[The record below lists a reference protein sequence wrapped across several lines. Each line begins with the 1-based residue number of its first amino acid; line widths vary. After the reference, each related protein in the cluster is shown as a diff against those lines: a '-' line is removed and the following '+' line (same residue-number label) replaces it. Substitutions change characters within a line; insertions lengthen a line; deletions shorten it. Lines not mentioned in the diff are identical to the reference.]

1 MAELQVIQEG
11 AQYWLRCAA
20 HRFRCVVGAA
30 GLIAANNKQEGDNAT
45 PRGRW
50 PLRGYITGLTG
61 LPLTGW
67 PAIRPSVRLR
77 SANRMAGVMI
87 LRMPT
92 II

>member
-11 AQYWLRCAA
+11 AHYWLRCAS

-45 PRGRW
+45 RAGAGRYG
-50 PLRGYITGLTG
+50 GYITGLTG

-87 LRMPT
+87 LRMRP

>member
-1 MAELQVIQEG
+1 MLPRAG
-11 AQYWLRCAA
+11 A
-20 HRFRCVVGAA
+20 
-30 GLIAANNKQEGDNAT
+30 
-45 PRGRW
+45 GRYG
-50 PLRGYITGLTG
+50 GYITGLTG

-87 LRMPT
+87 LRMRP